1 MTHDMTRG
9 PLLPLLI
16 GFTIPLI
23 LGNFLQLTY
32 NAVDSIILG
41 RFVSAGALA
50 AAGTCNPL
58 MTLIIMAMQGMTMGA
73 GILIGNLYG
82 AGQTDKLKR
91 QVSTAM
97 ISGCVFSLAVSVL
110 VILFARGLL
119 GLLRVDPLI
128 MDLCLL
134 YLRIVAC
141 GLIFNFIY
149 NFFAAVMRAMGDSRS
164 PLIFL
169 GISALVNIG
178 GDLFF
183 VIVLNLGTLGCAVST
198 VFSEGLSC
206 LLCWIFIKRH
216 IPVLDMG
223 RQWLVFDRSL
233 LARTLRYGSVS
244 ALQQSAVQLGIV
256 SVQGMVNS
264 MGYMA
269 TAAFAA
275 ANRIDSFVL
284 IPERNISNAMTNVM
298 AQNMGA
304 GEKKRVRDTFRIGLG
319 LDIVYALAT
328 GLLLFVFCRP
338 SMQLFTEE
346 EEVIGLGVIYLRLIA
361 LMYILPA
368 LTNCVQGYFRGVGDL
383 RITLV
388 STLLNM
394 GARVAVCFF
403 LTARTSL
410 GIASVPWA
418 CMAGWVAMT
427 VYEAPFLVRLERRL
441 KGESGGKAPL

>member
-9 PLLPLLI
+9 PLLPQLI

-50 AAGTCNPL
+50 AAGTCDPL
-58 MTLIIMAMQGMTMGA
+58 MTPIIMAMQGMTMGA

-82 AGQTDKLKR
+82 GGRMDTLKR

-97 ISGCVFSLAVSVL
+97 ISGSVFSLTVTVL
-110 VILFARGLL
+110 VILSARGLL

-149 NFFAAVMRAMGDSRS
+149 NFFAAVLRAMGDSRS

-183 VIVLNLGTLGCAVST
+183 VIVLDLGTLGCALST

-206 LLCWIFIKRH
+206 LLCWLFIKRH
-216 IPVLDMG
+216 IPLLDMG

-264 MGYMA
+264 LGYMA

-284 IPERNISNAMTNVM
+284 IPERNISNAMTSVM

-304 GEKKRVRDTFRIGLG
+304 GERKRVRDTFRIGLS
-319 LDIVYALAT
+319 LDLAYAAAT
-328 GLLLFVFCRP
+328 GLLLFAFCRP
-338 SMQLFTEE
+338 AMGLFTVK
-346 EEVIGLGVIYLRLIA
+346 EEVIGLGVTYLRLIA
-361 LMYILPA
+361 LMYVFPA
-368 LTNCVQGYFRGVGDL
+368 VTNCVQGYFRGVGDL
-383 RITLV
+383 KITLV

-394 GARVAVCFF
+394 GVRAAVCLF
-403 LTARTSL
+403 LVVRTPL

-418 CMAGWVAMT
+418 CLAGWAAMT
-427 VYEAPFLVRLERRL
+427 VCEAPFLVRLEGRL
-441 KGESGGKAPL
+441 KKTPGEEPGA

>member
-1 MTHDMTRG
+1 MTHDMTKG

-82 AGQTDKLKR
+82 ARQMEKLKR

-97 ISGCVFSLAVSVL
+97 ISGSVFSVAVSVL

-119 GLLRVDPLI
+119 GLLRVDPVI

-134 YLRIVAC
+134 YLKIVAC

-183 VIVLNLGTLGCAVST
+183 VIVLDLGTLGCAVST

-206 LLCWIFIKRH
+206 LLCWIFIRRH

-233 LARTLRYGSVS
+233 LARTVRYGSVS

-304 GEKKRVRDTFRIGLG
+304 GENRRVRETFRIGLF
-319 LDIVYALAT
+319 LDLCYAAVS
-328 GLLLFVFCRP
+328 GLLLFAFCRP
-338 SMQLFTEE
+338 AMTLFTEE
-346 EEVIGLGVIYLRLIA
+346 EEVIGLGIIYLRLIA
-361 LMYILPA
+361 LMYVLPA
-368 LTNCVQGYFRGVGDL
+368 VTNCIQGYFRGVGDL
-383 RITLV
+383 KITLV

-403 LTARTSL
+403 LVKETSL

-418 CMAGWVAMT
+418 CLAGWVAMT
-427 VYEAPFLVRLERRL
+427 LCEAPFLILLERRL
-441 KGESGGKAPL
+441 RQGQEA

>member
-1 MTHDMTRG
+1 MTHDMTKG

-82 AGQTDKLKR
+82 ARQMEKLKR

-97 ISGCVFSLAVSVL
+97 ISGSVFSVAVSVL

-119 GLLRVDPLI
+119 VLLRVDPVI

-134 YLRIVAC
+134 YLKIVAC

-178 GDLFF
+178 G
-183 VIVLNLGTLGCAVST
+183 
-198 VFSEGLSC
+198 
-206 LLCWIFIKRH
+206 
-216 IPVLDMG
+216 
-223 RQWLVFDRSL
+223 
-233 LARTLRYGSVS
+233 
-244 ALQQSAVQLGIV
+244 
-256 SVQGMVNS
+256 
-264 MGYMA
+264 
-269 TAAFAA
+269 
-275 ANRIDSFVL
+275 
-284 IPERNISNAMTNVM
+284 
-298 AQNMGA
+298 
-304 GEKKRVRDTFRIGLG
+304 
-319 LDIVYALAT
+319 
-328 GLLLFVFCRP
+328 
-338 SMQLFTEE
+338 
-346 EEVIGLGVIYLRLIA
+346 
-361 LMYILPA
+361 
-368 LTNCVQGYFRGVGDL
+368 
-383 RITLV
+383 
-388 STLLNM
+388 
-394 GARVAVCFF
+394 
-403 LTARTSL
+403 
-410 GIASVPWA
+410 
-418 CMAGWVAMT
+418 
-427 VYEAPFLVRLERRL
+427 
-441 KGESGGKAPL
+441 